1 MDVIVVALDR
11 SNLQNYTKKQLF
23 EEIAKVEGISEM
35 YPR

>member
-35 YPR
+35 YPI